1 MFILDRHFREDIR
14 RKHEMAMAVMAGSGV
29 EAKLDPI
36 DRFECPVCKEVYKN
50 PYHISCGYNHT

>member
-1 MFILDRHFREDIR
+1 MA
-14 RKHEMAMAVMAGSGV
+14 MAMAVMAGSGV